1 MNFKRIIPFFILILL
16 VSSCQTLDSVKRGIT
31 GEKQKSTDE
40 FLVKKKDP
48 LILPPNYENLPSPSE
63 REIVKEEFSIITKSL
78 TEDSSS
84 ENTSKSSSTEESIL
98 KRIKEN

>member
-48 LILPPNYENLPSPSE
+48 LILPPDYENLPSPSE